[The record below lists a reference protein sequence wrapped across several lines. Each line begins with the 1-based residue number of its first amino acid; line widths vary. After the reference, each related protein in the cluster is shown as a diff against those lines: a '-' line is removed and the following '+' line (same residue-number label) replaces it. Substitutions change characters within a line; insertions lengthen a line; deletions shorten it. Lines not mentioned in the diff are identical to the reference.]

1 MCVNTEV
8 EAWEEGVIAGLPQ
21 QGGGPARPDTSAL
34 LLSDARAVIPSDVNA
49 MLLTEPCS
57 LPGLGTRLSFPT
69 PPCTCAHNNNGNSQ
83 LASTYQYHILY
94 TSFPVTVGLDDPYLI
109 SEEVKLGEVYG
120 LTRPHS
126 RFKLPGPLHLPMP
139 HFWPLAPEF
148 PGSTF
153 SNPGISKEGEMAE

>member
-1 MCVNTEV
+1 MASTRK
-8 EAWEEGVIAGLPQ
+8 WRPGKRGVIAGLPQ
-21 QGGGPARPDTSAL
+21 QGGQPGLTPVPL

-57 LPGLGTRLSFPT
+57 LQGLGHACPSPP
-69 PPCTCAHNNNGNSQ
+69 PPCTCAHNNNNSNSQ

-126 RFKLPGPLHLPMP
+126 RFKLPGPLHLPCP
-139 HFWPLAPEF
+139 
-148 PGSTF
+148 
-153 SNPGISKEGEMAE
+153 ISGLWL